1 MKDSIGVPQQ
11 CVFFC
16 CCCYEILYTRTFFRF
31 ISTRMITNNVDRKT
45 AFNCESIIPIRP
57 FVLFSV
63 ALLTYLRFKQILQN
77 PFVSMGGQIEVDINK
92 HINVQPV
99 QILVYAVKGQVAIFP
114 LTGQLLHIPLAYCL
128 STAIIL
134 IQSASM
140 TLQRLP

>member
-1 MKDSIGVPQQ
+1 MFLSFFIQSNWAGFKIWNRTECKDVSPIVTGIKLEVFHEQKHSYMNEGFYRGAIAM
-11 CVFFC
+11 CFFC

-77 PFVSMGGQIEVDINK
+77 PFVSMGG
-92 HINVQPV
+92 
-99 QILVYAVKGQVAIFP
+99 
-114 LTGQLLHIPLAYCL
+114 
-128 STAIIL
+128 
-134 IQSASM
+134 
-140 TLQRLP
+140 